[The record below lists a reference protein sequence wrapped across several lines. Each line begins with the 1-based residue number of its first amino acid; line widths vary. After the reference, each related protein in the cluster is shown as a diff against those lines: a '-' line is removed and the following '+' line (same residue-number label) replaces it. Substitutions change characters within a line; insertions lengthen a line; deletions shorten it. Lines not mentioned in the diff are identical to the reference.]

1 MRSTTLWSTE
11 PANED
16 TAVAGALRQGGTPA
30 FRLMGDDAYRRRL
43 QGAQDQLPRIMH
55 TAAHEPL
62 TVPLANAAAS
72 IDVHRVRTWLFA
84 HPYGGYVAG
93 LTLDYSDLRGLGV
106 APLPELFADVDAGR
120 WGLSVEGRP
129 LIEACLDDLPDLVGL
144 RLGADMHH
152 LTFISPGPW
161 TGGAQLDRQLLMA
174 LVSRRDAPSRDE
186 FLTARFPAEPNRF
199 HDGAAAV
206 TPGATAAAVGSSALE
221 LTFVLCAV
229 QAMASLSSLR
239 QIQRRAYSAL
249 SALRGPEDT
258 ADLDWLAY
266 NARRL
271 SELELDLSFGVEAH
285 LEMRLLVPSLPVEQ
299 YHRELVDTLG
309 LARGARV
316 TGTMLARLSTA
327 IEAERTALSAGQR
340 DADERR
346 FRREEERERSF
357 RWTSGLVALVA
368 VPLTLIFGFLG
379 ANTSQLRNSPSIW
392 SSEVLPFYA
401 ALLGVVALA
410 ASLGYAL
417 ARLRARQ
424 SSAPEDEPSGPTRRP
439 PAVEN

>member
-16 TAVAGALRQGGTPA
+16 TAVADALGRGGTPA
-30 FRLMGDDAYRRRL
+30 FRLLGDDAYRRRL
-43 QGAQDQLPRIMH
+43 QDARNQLPRVMH
-55 TAAHEPL
+55 TAAHEAVDISL
-62 TVPLANAAAS
+62 VSAAAS
-72 IDVHRVRTWLFA
+72 IDVHRARTWLFA

-93 LTLDYSDLRGLGV
+93 LTLDYSDRRGPGV
-106 APLPELFADVDAGR
+106 APLPELFDDIDTGR
-120 WGLSVEGRP
+120 WELCVEGRP
-129 LIEACLDDLPDLVGL
+129 LIDACLKGLPELSGL
-144 RLGADMHH
+144 RIGADMHH
-152 LTFISPGPW
+152 LSFLSPGAW
-161 TGGAQLDRQLLMA
+161 TGGARLDRQLLMA
-174 LVSRRDAPSRDE
+174 MVSRRDAPSRDE

-206 TPGATAAAVGSSALE
+206 TPGATAAALGSPALE
-221 LTFVLCAV
+221 VIFVLCAV

-239 QIQRRAYSAL
+239 QIQRRAYRAL
-249 SALRGPEDT
+249 GALRGPEDT
-258 ADLDWLAY
+258 ADLEWLAE

-285 LEMRLLVPSLPVEQ
+285 LEMRLLIPSLPVEQ

-316 TGTMLARLSTA
+316 TGTMLARLAAA
-327 IEAERTALSAGQR
+327 IEAERTALLADQR

-379 ANTSQLRNSPSIW
+379 ANTSQLRSSPSIW

-410 ASLGYAL
+410 ASSGYAL

-424 SSAPEDEPSGPTRRP
+424 SSAPEDES
-439 PAVEN
+439 